1 MNILYDRS
9 NEQKLELENM
19 VKMKFIYN
27 VVIRNWKQGGE
38 LFDTLEH
45 KIAKLLLE

>member
-9 NEQKLELENM
+9 NQQKLELENM

-27 VVIRNWKQGGE
+27 VVIRNWKPGIVE
-38 LFDTLEH
+38 SYLTLWN
-45 KIAKLLLE
+45 IR